1 MIFYETTQSIREQ
14 AELDQLCTE
23 LLESAP
29 LIDEDPFDF
38 MTRTYYESQFVEKQ
52 IEMST
57 MLEEYAYLKE
67 NGCELVTEAN
77 KFTDTVKKIFTAIKD
92 AIVKAAKAVAAFF
105 KKIFT
110 RNKERDK
117 KAEEEISKEEKAI
130 LLLTMKQS
138 ASDTSSDSNADTSTK
153 DEPSKE
159 EPKEN
164 PGSNTDSSEKK
175 SDVKKASDFKDKR
188 SNRKDIISK
197 ITVDM
202 SDFKYRGGYTLTEL
216 LRKLKEPIETGQQYA
231 ADLMSNLSNLS
242 YWSIDK
248 HTGTKDK
255 TFTSSEGDEYV
266 SKMKTI
272 MSDFE
277 NYAKKLDDFDSY
289 MDEIIPEISG
299 ESGINNKKLTEILK
313 TTKKLLKQ
321 NNITYDTMYTDYE
334 SMFKRIEKNID
345 KLSAKLMQNAT
356 GTGAGA
362 MVSCAKMANAGYN
375 KIISY
380 MMLNAK
386 HSVRIADI
394 NYNETYRY
402 AKACTAKYRAAL
414 GRA

>member
-1 MIFYETTQSIREQ
+1 MIFYETTQTIREQ
-14 AELDQLCTE
+14 AELNQLCAE

-67 NGCELVTEAN
+67 NGCELVTESN

-117 KAEEEISKEEKAI
+117 KAEEEINKEEKAI

-138 ASDTSSDSNADTSTK
+138 ASDASSDSNADTSTK

-164 PGSNTDSSEKK
+164 SGSNTDSSEKK
-175 SDVKKASDFKDKR
+175 SDIKKASDLKDKR

-202 SDFKYRGGYTLTEL
+202 SDFKYRGGYTDLTPSL
-216 LRKLKEPIETGQQYA
+216 CEPLHVGLNYA
-231 ADLMSNLSNLS
+231 IDLSNMLETVAYRS
-242 YWSIDK
+242 L
-248 HTGTKDK
+248 TRNGTKD
-255 TFTSSEGDEYV
+255 TDFTSAQGDKYISRAKDLV
-266 SKMKTI
+266 SKV
-272 MSDFE
+272 E
-277 NYAKKLDDFDSY
+277 NYMQKLDDFDTY
-289 MDEIIPEISG
+289 MDDVIPEKSG

-313 TTKKLLKQ
+313 TTKAILKNQ
-321 NNITYDTMYTDYE
+321 SISYD
-334 SMFKRIEKNID
+334 SMFTSQEDDFKRFEKRID

-356 GTGAGA
+356 GAGADA

-380 MMLNAK
+380 MILNAK

>member
-1 MIFYETTQSIREQ
+1 MIFYETTQSIRAQ

-67 NGCELVTEAN
+67 TGCELVTESN

-117 KAEEEISKEEKAI
+117 KAEEEINKEEKAI

-164 PGSNTDSSEKK
+164 PSSNTDSSEKK
-175 SDVKKASDFKDKR
+175 SDVKKASDLKDKR

-197 ITVDM
+197 IIVDM
-202 SDFKYRGGYTLTEL
+202 SDFKYRGGYTNLTPSL
-216 LRKLKEPIETGQQYA
+216 CEPLHVGMNYTIA
-231 ADLMSNLSNLS
+231 LSDMLERVAYSSLTRN
-242 YWSIDK
+242 
-248 HTGTKDK
+248 GTKD
-255 TFTSSEGDEYV
+255 TDFTSAEGDEYISKAKDLV
-266 SKMKTI
+266 SKV
-272 MSDFE
+272 E
-277 NYAKKLDDFDSY
+277 NYMQKLDDFDTY
-289 MDEIIPEISG
+289 MDDVIPEKSG

-313 TTKKLLKQ
+313 TTKAILKDQ
-321 NNITYDTMYTDYE
+321 SISYD
-334 SMFKRIEKNID
+334 SMFTSQEDNFKRFEKRID
-345 KLSAKLMQNAT
+345 KLSTKLMQNAT
-356 GTGAGA
+356 GAGAGA

-386 HSVRIADI
+386 HSVRIADM